1 MAYDVHATYCVSFA
15 WSRFLVKR
23 TVSIIVVVSE
33 QMEFIGQPGLA
44 FRLCDSGEGEHLLE
58 GYRGS
63 WLLLVLH
70 RHLN

>member
-1 MAYDVHATYCVSFA
+1 MAHDVHATYCVSLA
-15 WSRFLVKR
+15 WSRFLVKQ

-33 QMEFIGQPGLA
+33 QMEFNGQPALA
-44 FRLCDSGEGEHLLE
+44 FRLCDSEGTEQVLE
-58 GYRGS
+58 AYRGS

>member
-1 MAYDVHATYCVSFA
+1 MTYTPPDCLSLA
-15 WSRFLVKR
+15 WSRFLVKQ

-33 QMEFIGQPGLA
+33 QMEFIGQPALA
-44 FRLCDSGEGEHLLE
+44 FRLFDSEGSEQVLE
-58 GYRGS
+58 AYRGS